1 MRAALM
7 FGTALLSFRDVQRT
21 MRKDEKYAS
30 NEIHL
35 PGRPGNSNPEV
46 PEPLPEKGAMYVPAD
61 PSGGREIP

>member
-1 MRAALM
+1 MRAALI
-7 FGTALLSFRDVQRT
+7 FGAALLSFCDVQRT
-21 MRKDEKYAS
+21 TRKDEKYAS

-46 PEPLPEKGAMYVPAD
+46 PEPLPEEGAVHVPVD